1 MQARGGAGRAH
12 DGSTRTM
19 IGGPIE
25 HQLQWVL
32 DHPGVLGLLRGVV
45 CLGFGRMFCRSE
57 HHRSSTS

>member
-1 MQARGGAGRAH
+1 
-12 DGSTRTM
+12 M

>member
-32 DHPGVLGLLRGVV
+32 DHPGVLGDPS
-45 CLGFGRMFCRSE
+45 CWSGRYTYQTCCASDG
-57 HHRSSTS
+57 H